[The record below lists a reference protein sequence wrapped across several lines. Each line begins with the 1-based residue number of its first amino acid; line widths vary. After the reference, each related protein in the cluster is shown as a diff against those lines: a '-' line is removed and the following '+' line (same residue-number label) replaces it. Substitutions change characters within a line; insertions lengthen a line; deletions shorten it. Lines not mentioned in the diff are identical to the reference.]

1 MAGPIS
7 AKRGYLKVGLSTG
20 SVATIPDCRN
30 IKTSETSENQVYA
43 SSSTSGH
50 KRRIA
55 GQFDCSVS
63 FEVYA
68 QNGVLVWTYRRGDS
82 IKLEGYSDTGVG
94 IKGTFLI
101 DSVEDAIDIEG
112 GGLVGI
118 TVQCSGD
125 GTPGLASV

>member
-1 MAGPIS
+1 MPGPIS

-30 IKTSETSENQVYA
+30 IRTEETSENQAYA

-50 KRRIA
+50 RRRIA
-55 GQFDCSVS
+55 GHFDCTVS
-63 FEVYA
+63 FDIYA
-68 QNGVLVWTYRRGDS
+68 QSGVLVWTYRRGDS

-101 DSVEDAIDIEG
+101 DRITNITDIEG

-118 TVQCSGD
+118 TVECSGD
-125 GTPGLASV
+125 GTPGLSSC